1 MSPDDVVSE
10 LRSGMTLGLGGWGS
24 RRKPM
29 ALVQAILR
37 SDLTDL
43 TLVSWGGPDV
53 GLLCAAGRVRQVVY
67 GFVTLDS
74 IPLEPHFRNAREQ
87 GTVGAREWGEGLFLQ
102 GLRAAAW
109 NLPFLPSRAGLGSDV
124 LTHDPSLKL
133 VADPYGGPEL
143 LAVPALKLDAALVH
157 ADVCDAHGNGAV
169 LGPDAFFDD
178 LFCLAAERAWVSC
191 ERVVDDLRS
200 EAPRS
205 CIHLNPTMVAGVVP
219 APGGA
224 WFTECPPAYPRD
236 EDTQRRYAKAAR
248 DPAATADFLDWFAT
262 AQAPA

>member
-1 MSPDDVVSE
+1 MTPDQVIAE
-10 LRSGMTLGLGGWGS
+10 LSSGMTLGIGGWGS

-43 TLVSWGGPDV
+43 DLVSWGGPDV
-53 GLLCAAGRVRQVVY
+53 GLLCAAGRVRRLTY

-74 IPLEPHFRNAREQ
+74 IPLEPHFRTARQ
-87 GTVGAREWGEGLFLQ
+87 GATIQAREWGEGLFLQ

-124 LTHDPSLKL
+124 LTHDAGLAL
-133 VADPYGGPEL
+133 VHDPYGGEDL
-143 LAVPALKLDAALVH
+143 VAVPPLKLDAALVH
-157 ADVCDAHGNGAV
+157 ADVCDRHGNGAV

-191 ERVVDDLRS
+191 ERVVDDLCS

-205 CIHLNPTMVAGVVP
+205 CIHLNPTMVSGVVE

-248 DPAATADFLDWFAT
+248 DPGATADFLAWFAT
-262 AQAPA
+262 AEPPR